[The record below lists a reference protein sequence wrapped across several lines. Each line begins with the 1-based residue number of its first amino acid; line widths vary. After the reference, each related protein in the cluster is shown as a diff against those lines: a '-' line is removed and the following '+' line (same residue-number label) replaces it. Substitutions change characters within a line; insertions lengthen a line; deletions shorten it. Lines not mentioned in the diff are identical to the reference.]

1 MERTISV
8 RSNIPSIDDALSV
21 QNKIVDAAMSL
32 GDMALPTLCCA
43 LELVCKKTGISVV
56 VVADT
61 IKEVNAMLG
70 TTTY

>member
-8 RSNIPSIDDALSV
+8 RPNIADALSV
-21 QNKIVDAAMSL
+21 QDKIVDIAMSL

-43 LELVCKKTGISVV
+43 LELVCKKTGISVID
-56 VVADT
+56 VADT

-70 TTTY
+70 TTIY